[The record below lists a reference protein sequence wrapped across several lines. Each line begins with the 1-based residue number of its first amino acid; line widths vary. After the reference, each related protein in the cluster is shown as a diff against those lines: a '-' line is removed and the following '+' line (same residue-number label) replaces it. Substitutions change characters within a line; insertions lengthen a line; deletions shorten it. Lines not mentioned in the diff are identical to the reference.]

1 MHCTV
6 PSIIYYYGERER
18 VHMYNRKERKN
29 KTREPQGSLR
39 LLSLTVSLTV
49 LVMFSSFF
57 GGERKRSHFPKLK
70 SEKVKILTSPSIFAD
85 VGTKITV
92 MENIL
97 HGFSLDKTEPEL
109 TKFYLP
115 QTTTRRQR
123 YCVATCRG
131 DYPGAVRQTS
141 LLL

>member
-6 PSIIYYYGERER
+6 PSIIYNYGERER
-18 VHMYNRKERKN
+18 VHMYNFTEKKKKRKN
-29 KTREPQGSLR
+29 KTREPHSSLR
-39 LLSLTVSLTV
+39 LLSLTVSLTF

-85 VGTKITV
+85 IGTKITV

-97 HGFSLDKTEPEL
+97 HAFSLDKTEPHVHVSHMNPHIFSTPL
-109 TKFYLP
+109 KFSY
-115 QTTTRRQR
+115 TI
-123 YCVATCRG
+123 
-131 DYPGAVRQTS
+131 S
-141 LLL
+141 SSSIFI